1 MTRTNRGNLMTK
13 LSMVDVPLSEKIEDF
28 SKYDTLG
35 TKKYADSLAKFV
47 RQCDTPLTVGVQGEW
62 GSGKTSILNI
72 IRSLIHHSNEDV
84 RVSRQKTESVRGAEV
99 FKTIWIDTWEHS
111 LLKKPEECLL
121 SIVEE
126 IIDEI
131 TKIDGKFKTAQ
142 KAKSAIATLAKG
154 AIRIGTSAAL
164 GTHAGSVADDLLSND
179 TSNGIRALRNA
190 LDKAVKDIV
199 ETEENHINRF
209 IIFVDDLDRLEPS
222 IAIKV
227 LELLK
232 NIFNVEHC
240 VFILAIDYQV
250 VVKGLKDKFGEP
262 NEKNEWEFRAFFDK
276 IIQLPFMMPTAQY
289 NLGEYIYNMLVK
301 EVEYFDPKV
310 EAKAISQKTLENI
323 VRTSIG
329 RNPRSMK
336 RLVNSVSLIKM
347 QNLDELSEGK
357 KNALILKQLVFTLV
371 CLQISF
377 PKVYELLI
385 TESDFG
391 TWDEVFSRRF
401 INSSKL
407 FSEAE
412 RALLEIKKSFPDDF
426 DDEWEMALFRII
438 WAKNWQRDR
447 VVEISRLLSIILDEG
462 IFRDEHD
469 EDFIKK
475 TMAQAVKMTAVTSVS
490 ATDDILAGQ
499 NDDKHDEA
507 EKNRGRSI
515 YWDNLL
521 KGAKGS
527 KCTFDP
533 EINKFPDKYYASN
546 LTRPISFTA
555 ELSITATTGSTT
567 PFKIGQQHKC
577 SDEAFENV
585 FEKLKADQDKIE
597 EIVGTTVKING
608 EGSRQNMAFDPPKGV
623 KKYVTLHNDKKVA
636 DKIQRW
642 MIQVLPKLEEFL
654 QSKLNQEDNL

>member
-1 MTRTNRGNLMTK
+1 
-13 LSMVDVPLSEKIEDF
+13 MVDVPLSEKIEDF
-28 SKYDTLG
+28 SGHDTLG

-84 RVSRQKTESVRGAEV
+84 RVSRQKTESVKGAEV

-111 LLKKPEECLL
+111 LLKNPEECLL

-232 NIFNVEHC
+232 NIFNIQHC

-289 NLGEYIYNMLVK
+289 NLGDYIYNMLVK
-301 EVEYFDPKV
+301 EVEYFEKSETKMVNQPV
-310 EAKAISQKTLENI
+310 LENI
-323 VRTSIG
+323 VRSSIG
-329 RNPRSMK
+329 RNPRSLK

-347 QNLDELSEGK
+347 QNLDELSELK
-357 KNALILKQLVFTLV
+357 KNAYILKELVFALV

-391 TWDEVFSRRF
+391 TWDEAFSRRF

-407 FSEAE
+407 FAE
-412 RALLEIKKSFPDDF
+412 TEKALLELKKSFPDDF
-426 DDEWEMALFRII
+426 DDEWEMALFRIV

-447 VVEISRLLSIILDEG
+447 VVEISRLLSIILDGG
-462 IFRDEHD
+462 IFKPDHD
-469 EDFIKK
+469 EDFITKR
-475 TMAQAVKMTAVTSVS
+475 MAEAVKMTAVTSVS

-507 EKNRGRSI
+507 EKNRGRAN
-515 YWDNLL
+515 YWAKLL
-521 KGAKGS
+521 KSAKGS
-527 KCTFDP
+527 KCTFDS
-533 EINKFPDKYYASN
+533 EINKFPDRYFASN
-546 LTRPISFTA
+546 LTRPISFSS

-585 FEKLKADQDKIE
+585 FEKLKANQAEIEKITHTT
-597 EIVGTTVKING
+597 EIKING
-608 EGSRQNMAFDPPKGV
+608 EGNRQNMAFGPPKGV
-623 KKYVTLHNDKKVA
+623 KKYVTLHNDATAA
-636 DKIQRW
+636 DKIQKW
-642 MIQVLPKLEEFL
+642 MIEVLPKLEEFL
-654 QSKLNQEDNL
+654 QSKLDHEDNP